1 MTNNSGT
8 GAGWKN
14 VPVALGAQSRDRAWV
29 GQEMLHLT
37 SEVRWMDG
45 MQDIPG
51 RRNRLRK
58 WAAPGL
64 L

>member
-1 MTNNSGT
+1 M
-8 GAGWKN
+8 
-14 VPVALGAQSRDRAWV
+14 PVALGAQSRDRAWV